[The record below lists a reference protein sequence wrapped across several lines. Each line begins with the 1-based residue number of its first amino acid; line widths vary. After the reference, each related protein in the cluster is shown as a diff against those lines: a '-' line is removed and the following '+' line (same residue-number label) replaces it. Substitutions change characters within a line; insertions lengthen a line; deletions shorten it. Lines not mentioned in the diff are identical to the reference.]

1 MDVIALHEAGF
12 ENAVATLGTAITSEQ
27 ARIFAKYTKKVIIC
41 YDSDNAG
48 QTATQKA
55 IRLLGEVGVE
65 VRILKLSGA
74 KDPDEYIKKFG
85 AENFRRLLGESKTG
99 FDYNIDKIISA
110 HDMSLVE
117 EKVKASSEVCA
128 LISRVY
134 SKVERD
140 IYVRRAA
147 ELLQISVDSL
157 ATDVE
162 RIRRRIEREERNAQS
177 KEAMLS
183 IKHIGD
189 RINNDAAKNIKAT
202 ANEEAI
208 LGLMLIFDEFR
219 SDAAYGRA
227 EICEENFITDFSRRV
242 FEVMCELERS
252 EQGFSKAMLGQ
263 YFTVEE
269 MGRIEK
275 IEMDRRMLARNDR
288 SVFVSCIEGLKN
300 ESARKSD
307 DSVDPFYDLK
317 SKQEELKRKKN
328 KNT

>member
-12 ENAVATLGTAITSEQ
+12 ENAVATLGTAITSDQ

-48 QTATQKA
+48 QNATQKA

-85 AENFRRLLGESKTG
+85 AENFRRVLGDSKTG
-99 FDYNIDKIISA
+99 FDYHVDKIISS
-110 HDMSLVE
+110 HDISLVE
-117 EKVKASSEVCA
+117 EKVKASNEICA
-128 LISRVY
+128 LIAGVY

-140 IYVRRAA
+140 IYIRRAV
-147 ELLQISVDSL
+147 ELLDINSASL
-157 ATDVE
+157 TSDVE
-162 RIRRRIEREERNAQS
+162 RIRRRREREEKSAQS
-177 KEAMLS
+177 KEALLS

-189 RINNDAAKNIKAT
+189 RVNNDAAKNLRAT

-219 SDAAYGRA
+219 ADAARKKV
-227 EICEENFITDFSRRV
+227 ELCELDFVTDFGRRV
-242 FEVMCELERS
+242 FLALCELENS
-252 EQGFSKAMLGQ
+252 EGGFSKALLGQ

-275 IEMDRRMLARNDR
+275 IELDRRMLARNDR
-288 SVFVSCIEGLKN
+288 SVFESCIEGLKK
-300 ESARKSD
+300 ESLKKEEST
-307 DSVDPFYDLK
+307 DPFSDLK
-317 SKQEELKRKKN
+317 RKQEELKKKKN
-328 KNT
+328 KNIQ